1 MKHEMKWS
9 IVDNAKLIQAMIDG
23 EDRNWI
29 PSKGVEWFNFKWSQ
43 LWDLNW
49 RFVAENDNR
58 YIYLNRED
66 WFDVTIQKC
75 QYNNLTYYFVYVE
88 NEKTDA
94 SYWFP
99 WGLVT
104 WTQSTCHTFR
114 WVRSLRHAMK
124 LWEYWAELILWLANP
139 EDYFLTQDER
149 NNSKKEN

>member
-1 MKHEMKWS
+1 MKHTMKGS
-9 IVDNAKLIQAMIDG
+9 IADNAKLIQAMIEE

-29 PSKGVEWFNFKWSQ
+29 PSKGAEDFSFKWSQ

-49 RFVAENDNR
+49 RFVAEDDDR

-66 WFDVTIQKC
+66 WVDVTIQRCK
-75 QYNNLTYYFVYVE
+75 YKDLTYYFVYVE

-104 WTQSTCHTFR
+104 WTQGTCHTFR

-124 LWEYWAELILWLANP
+124 LGEFWWELMLWLANP
-139 EDYFLTQDER
+139 EDYFLTQEER
-149 NNSKKEN
+149 HNGKQN

>member
-1 MKHEMKWS
+1 MKHTMHGTLA
-9 IVDNAKLIQAMIDG
+9 DNAAKIKALIDE

-29 PSKGVEWFNFKWSQ
+29 PSKGVENYLPLGQQPWET
-43 LWDLNW
+43 NW
-49 RFVAENDNR
+49 WFVAEDTDK

-66 WFDVTIQKC
+66 WFDVTIQRCK
-75 QYNNLTYYFVYVE
+75 YKDLTYYFVYIE

-124 LWEYWAELILWLANP
+124 LGEYSGELMLWLANP

-149 NNSKKEN
+149 YNGKQN